1 MERTELGH
9 SPPAAVHDTKEGQG
23 RTRQEVRWVA
33 WFTIK
38 DGEEQLGIIY
48 REKREQNFARYKI
61 AIVQLFTY
69 FLGPAGFSSSEFE
82 QEE

>member
-38 DGEEQLGIIY
+38 DGEEQLVLYTG
-48 REKREQNFARYKI
+48 RRGSKI
-61 AIVQLFTY
+61 LLDTK
-69 FLGPAGFSSSEFE
+69 
-82 QEE
+82 